1 MRKEIYGIYEICH
14 LLGFKSDAGQVDML
28 SSRVERL
35 TGGQKPSSVKDWI
48 TCVTIKETRFFR
60 DINQFQA
67 LETFLKQKL
76 ASASKTVRIWSA
88 GCSFGQEPYSMA
100 MVAAKACEGLKDNI
114 AVEILASDID
124 TRALEIAAEG
134 VYPIES
140 LWQIPGEYWNYVL
153 PEGNRLRIKD
163 TIQRLV
169 HFFTLNLAGT
179 DPYPEELDAVFCRN
193 VLIYFNPQTA
203 LSAIRR
209 IHASLKPG
217 GLLFLG
223 EGETISYFGLYTL
236 FEAIDADC
244 LVYKKLQCN
253 A

>member
-1 MRKEIYGIYEICH
+1 MRAELYGICH
-14 LLGFKSDAGQVDML
+14 LLGFKDDAAQVDML
-28 SSRVERL
+28 ASRVERL
-35 TGGQKPSSVKDWI
+35 TGGRKPTSINDWI

-67 LETFLKQKL
+67 LETFLKQRL
-76 ASASKTVRIWSA
+76 ASGSKTVRMWSA

-100 MVAAKACEGLKDNI
+100 IVAKKACDGFKNNI
-114 AVEILASDID
+114 GVEVLASDID
-124 TRALEIAAEG
+124 TGALEIAAEG

-140 LWQIPGEYWNYVL
+140 LWQIPEEYRKYVL
-153 PEGNRLRIKD
+153 PEGNQLRIKD
-163 TIQRLV
+163 IVKCLV
-169 HFFTLNLAGT
+169 QFFSLNLAGM
-179 DPYPEELDAVFCRN
+179 DPYPKDLDVVFCRN
-193 VLIYFNPQTA
+193 VLIYFNPQAA

-209 IHASLKPG
+209 IHASLRPG